1 MPPDPVLQDTHDH
14 KIIPENNEMIF
25 IVLKME
31 IPIRGR
37 KGIAPS
43 FLIYR
48 DRMIPLEL
56 APCLFRPVAATS
68 QGQSLGRSR

>member
-1 MPPDPVLQDTHDH
+1 
-14 KIIPENNEMIF
+14 
-25 IVLKME
+25 ME

-43 FLIYR
+43 FLIFR
-48 DRMIPLEL
+48 DRLIPLEL

-68 QGQSLGRSR
+68 QGQSLGRS